1 MSKLKPT
8 YDKEALFLQIKA
20 VLDEARSKISRTV
33 NSAMVQAYW
42 NVGKY
47 IVEHEQKQAQQQ
59 KWQRLQE
66 FLQHSPR
73 TVDRLERDAIS
84 RSFDKGQ
91 QAGDEELAEFIKYH
105 RMHIQSMLSISF
117 CG

>member
-47 IVEHEQKQAQQQ
+47 IVEHEQK
-59 KWQRLQE
+59 
-66 FLQHSPR
+66 
-73 TVDRLERDAIS
+73 
-84 RSFDKGQ
+84 
-91 QAGDEELAEFIKYH
+91 
-105 RMHIQSMLSISF
+105 
-117 CG
+117 